1 MALELGKTYYLK
13 NVAVNKYLNVYGN
26 ETISLGRNVNLY
38 TKEDCNAQKWL
49 IDRKNSNDFGVYVM
63 SKLNTGYTLN
73 IYEEDSNNCTV
84 YPYYYNGVYNVAD
97 AMVDFLTVDASQD
110 LYRIK
115 LVNHNKY
122 LSLHYLSDMNV
133 YWSSNI
139 NDYTLWQ
146 LEEVASGTNTPT
158 TPVGREEKIVTDM
171 PSGAGYD
178 SQELKETFHPD
189 AGMSAGTWAA
199 NNGATIES
207 RIANFYTTVYGVA
220 PASKLKYLYSLYG
233 GKYISGKY
241 IGQYHPGV
249 DINYYHGATIYPSR
263 SGTVVDKGTF
273 HVTVQ
278 SGNEYLI
285 YVHLN
290 PSSSIGVNSAVIAG
304 ETPLGTQSCLGL
316 GLSAEEIANGKDSH
330 LHIEVHKVSTG
341 NTAPQKP
348 TKTVNDYMTI
358 TIPPYEYLN

>member
-38 TKEDCNAQKWL
+38 TKEDCNAQKWV

-97 AMVDFLTVDASQD
+97 AMVDFLTVDASQN

-122 LSLHYLSDMNV
+122 LSLHYVSDLNV

-146 LEEVASGTNTPT
+146 LEEVTVPTGNISINLRNKISSYNQRTDSKYEFACAGVCGCMAINT
-158 TPVGREEKIVTDM
+158 
-171 PSGAGYD
+171 
-178 SQELKETFHPD
+178 HPD
-189 AGMSAGTWAA
+189 AVPE
-199 NNGATIES
+199 N
-207 RIANFYTTVYGVA
+207 
-220 PASKLKYLYSLYG
+220 
-233 GKYISGKY
+233 
-241 IGQYHPGV
+241 
-249 DINYYHGATIYPSR
+249 
-263 SGTVVDKGTF
+263 
-273 HVTVQ
+273 
-278 SGNEYLI
+278 YLI
-285 YVHLN
+285 PQANWYAIASLVGKTADPQDDTSLINVLN
-290 PSSSIGVNSAVIAG
+290 LLQQGYPVMVRTRTKETSQYGQHWVIIYGYSGSATNVTASGFMCIDPYG
-304 ETPLGTQSCLGL
+304 
-316 GLSAEEIANGKDSH
+316 ANTTDTFGKDCALVDSNH
-330 LHIEVHKVSTG
+330 FVAVTRRVHFK
-341 NTAPQKP
+341 
-348 TKTVNDYMTI
+348 
-358 TIPPYEYLN
+358 